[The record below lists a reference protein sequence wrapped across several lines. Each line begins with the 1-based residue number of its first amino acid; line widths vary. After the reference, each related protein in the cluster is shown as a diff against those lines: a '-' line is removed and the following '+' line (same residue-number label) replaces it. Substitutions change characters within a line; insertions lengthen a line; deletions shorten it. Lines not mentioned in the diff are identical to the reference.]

1 ICLAISSWLL
11 FLRVISLW
19 HQTKFIVYSVYILF
33 GLSHLVTWILSGIT
47 IGQMYPSIAYF
58 APVKVCGADSISM
71 GMMPKIYWVII
82 ALECYVFALQIVHH
96 YKHAQ
101 FRRQHN
107 LPSFTLVRTLYNDG
121 YVYYICAISLRL
133 FTCLLWEVAPGSLWY
148 AGGQLEFTIN
158 NPEFE
163 FSGDT

>member
-1 ICLAISSWLL
+1 
-11 FLRVISLW
+11 
-19 HQTKFIVYSVYILF
+19 
-33 GLSHLVTWILSGIT
+33 
-47 IGQMYPSIAYF
+47 
-58 APVKVCGADSISM
+58 M

-96 YKHAQ
+96 YKHAR

-148 AGGQLEFTIN
+148 AGGQLEFTM
-158 NPEFE
+158 
-163 FSGDT
+163 